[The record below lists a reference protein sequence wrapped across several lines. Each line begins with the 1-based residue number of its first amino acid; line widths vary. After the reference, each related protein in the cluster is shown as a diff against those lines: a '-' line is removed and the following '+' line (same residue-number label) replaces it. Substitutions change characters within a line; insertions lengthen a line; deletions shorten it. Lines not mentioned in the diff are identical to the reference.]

1 MFGRRKK
8 QAGGEEGQIQVDASL
23 EGEVARVERSV
34 AEYLHDPTDATRRT
48 LLDALEKLDDQTD
61 QSDAYRESVIGS
73 GALGYASKG
82 EVVGETGLDS
92 VVDEVPSTELHA
104 QVALVHAAKD
114 EVRGPTPGTFA
125 ALQSASAALAATRDE
140 GRRGRAP

>member
-8 QAGGEEGQIQVDASL
+8 QAGGEGERIQVDATL
-23 EGEVARVERSV
+23 EGDVAQVERSV
-34 AEYLHDPTDATRRT
+34 AEYLHDPTDATRRA
-48 LLDALEKLDDQTD
+48 LLGALEKLDDQTD

-104 QVALVHAAKD
+104 QMALVNAAKN
-114 EVRGPTPGTFA
+114 EVRGPTPATFA
-125 ALQSASAALAATRDE
+125 ALQSTSAALAATRDE
-140 GRRGRAP
+140 GSGG